1 MKKTQHFL
9 LVAICMAFVTLGY
22 AQRKTYKIKNGIGL
36 QGGITQFDIL
46 TDNFETKANNGFIGG
61 MTASVDIPHRWYNV
75 SYNIQLSENN
85 IDINALN
92 PISLTEEYVE
102 YKMFTANISFLFHI
116 KLISN
121 NVTLDV
127 GPMLQYNSELE
138 LKDETKEGYIVAN
151 YDNLLTE
158 DITKISQFNANGAVG
173 LSAGFGS
180 FLLRAQYVY
189 GFTNILGKLN
199 DQDFSLGGKNEKFKG
214 NQSLLA
220 FTAMI
225 TF

>member
-1 MKKTQHFL
+1 MKKTKHFL
-9 LVAICMAFVTLGY
+9 LVALCTASVTLSY
-22 AQRKTYKIKNGIGL
+22 AQRKSYRIQNGIGL

-46 TDNFETKANNGFIGG
+46 TDNFETKVNSGFIGG
-61 MTASVDIPHRWYNV
+61 LTASVDLPHRWFNV

-85 IDINALN
+85 IDINAAT
-92 PISLTEEYVE
+92 PATGFEEYIE

-121 NVTLDV
+121 NLTLDV

-138 LKDETKEGYIVAN
+138 LKDEGKEGYLITG
-151 YDNLLTE
+151 YENLFTE
-158 DITKISQFNANGAVG
+158 NITDISQFNANGAVG
-173 LSAGFGS
+173 LSAGFRG

-199 DQDFSLGGKNEKFKG
+199 EQDLNTGSKGKFKG
-214 NQSLLA
+214 NQSLIAL
-220 FTAMI
+220 TAML

>member
-1 MKKTQHFL
+1 MKKTKHIL
-9 LVAICMAFVTLGY
+9 LVAICMAFVTISY
-22 AQRKTYKIKNGIGL
+22 AQHKNYNINNGIGL
-36 QGGITQFDIL
+36 QGGITQFDII
-46 TDNFETKANNGFIGG
+46 TENFVTKKNNGFIGG
-61 MTASVDIPHRWYNV
+61 LTASVDIPHRWYNV

-85 IDINALN
+85 IDVAAFALGN
-92 PISLTEEYVE
+92 TTEEFVE
-102 YKMFTANISFLFHI
+102 YKMFTAQISFLFHI
-116 KLISN
+116 KLIGN
-121 NVTLDV
+121 NVTLDA
-127 GPMLQYNSELE
+127 GPMLQYNSDLE
-138 LKDETKEGYIVAN
+138 LKDDSKEGYIISN

-158 DITKISQFNANGAVG
+158 NITEISNFNVNGAVG
-173 LSAGFGS
+173 ISAGFGS

-199 DQDFSLGGKNEKFKG
+199 DQDLDTGDKNKFKG